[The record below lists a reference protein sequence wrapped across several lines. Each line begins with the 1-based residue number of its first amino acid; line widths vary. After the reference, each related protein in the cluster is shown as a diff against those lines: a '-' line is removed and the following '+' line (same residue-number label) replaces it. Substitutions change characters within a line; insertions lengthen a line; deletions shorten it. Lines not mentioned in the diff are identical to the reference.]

1 MYTEGIGI
9 TDFRINLWLKSGVLP
24 HDIEDWFDKQYEYGG
39 TYDSIQLVNYGKT
52 IKPYC
57 RMSNKGFG
65 DWLVDFATELYWDGR
80 AMLWDDNPDDLWSP
94 FHRTLNGSW
103 IELNDKFAKQYPNY
117 KVRKQDETYIA
128 YVFEMHS

>member
-9 TDFRINLWLKSGVLP
+9 TDYRNNLWLKSGELP

-57 RMSNKGFG
+57 PMSSKGFG
-65 DWLVDFATELYWDGR
+65 DWLVDFATDLYWDGSS
-80 AMLWDDNPDDLWSP
+80 MLWDDNPDDLYSP
-94 FHRTLNGSW
+94 FNRTPKGSW
-103 IELNDKFAKQYPNY
+103 IKLNDKFKKPYPNY
-117 KVRKQDETYIA
+117 KVRKQDKTYIA